1 MTEPSKIL
9 IVDDEADLRELLVER
24 LSGHEFSAVAVG
36 GGQAMFE
43 ELAREKYDLILL
55 DVMMPG
61 EDGLSLCRKLRAS
74 GTASSRIPI
83 IFLTAL
89 GETTDRIVGL
99 ELGADDYLPKPFET
113 RELLARMRAVLRRI
127 TPPSERELPSA
138 SASPST
144 DEADNWLF
152 DAWELNSL
160 ARHLVDSEGRVFPL
174 SAAEYRLLVYFLN
187 NPGRVLTRDQIM
199 DHVAGRS
206 ADVFDRSIDVQISRL
221 RGKLRDNGKEPRIIR
236 TMRGDGYVLSVTVKR
251 KGAA

>member
-1 MTEPSKIL
+1 MTEPAKIL

-24 LSGHEFSAVAVG
+24 LNGHEFSAVAVN

-43 ELAREKYDLILL
+43 ELAKDKYDLILL

-61 EDGLSLCRKLRAS
+61 EDGLTLCRKLRSS
-74 GTASSRIPI
+74 GTEAGRIPI

-113 RELLARMRAVLRRI
+113 RELMARIRAVLRRSSSL
-127 TPPSERELPSA
+127 SES
-138 SASPST
+138 SPSSVGLAAPCNET
-144 DEADNWLF
+144 DNWLF
-152 DAWELNSL
+152 DEWQLNPL
-160 ARHLVDSEGRVFPL
+160 ARHLIDSEGRVLPL

-199 DHVAGRS
+199 DHVAGRN
-206 ADVFDRSIDVQISRL
+206 ADAFDRSIDVQISRL

-236 TMRGDGYVLSVTVKR
+236 TMRGDGYVLSVPVKR